1 MAERIHKLPGDGG
14 LRINHYP
21 MAVHGFFRKY
31 RTISQWLLIAI
42 FFLLPCIKING
53 LPSILINLPDRRF
66 TFFGLSFWSHD
77 TPLLFFIIAGFSL
90 GLLFVTS
97 VWGRVWCGWA
107 CPQTIGIDG
116 IFRRIETLV
125 EGNHIARKKLQAA
138 PFDKEKVIKKAIK
151 WLLFFFISTLVSHTF
166 YAYFTGAGILASMAL
181 SSPSE
186 NYTTF
191 LIVNATT
198 LIILFNFGWFKEQLC
213 TVICPYGRL
222 QSVLMDEDSL
232 VVAYDENRGEPRKG
246 KKRSSG
252 ESPRRLLSGE
262 SPRRFLSGE
271 SGDCINCY
279 KCVVVCPT
287 GIDIRNGI
295 QMECIACTSCID
307 ACDEVMRITR
317 KPEGLIRY
325 ESENGLKGEKTT
337 VWKMKTYIYF
347 GLTLLSFLGLFL
359 YVLNRSELDITV
371 LRAHENPYQV
381 LSTSEGKT
389 LIANHFTLN
398 LKNQSSQEM
407 EVDIIRTD
415 EVENSEIEIIAP
427 TLPEIIPPGE
437 AIKNHIFIKFSKSI
451 LDKKGRRYLKL
462 QIMAKSK
469 NVTRKYI
476 KEINLV
482 GPI

>member
-1 MAERIHKLPGDGG
+1 MAERIHKLPEDG

-21 MAVHGFFRKY
+21 MAARGFFRKY
-31 RTISQWLLIAI
+31 RTLTQWLLIVVL
-42 FFLLPCIKING
+42 FLLPLIKING
-53 LPSILINLPDRRF
+53 LPAILINLPDRRF
-66 TFFGLSFWSHD
+66 TFFGLSFWGHD
-77 TPLLFFIIAGFSL
+77 TPLLFFILAGFLL
-90 GLLFVTS
+90 GLLFITA

-125 EGNHIARKKLQAA
+125 EGNYIARKKLQAA
-138 PFDKEKVIKKAIK
+138 PFDKEKIRKKAIK
-151 WLLFFFISTLVSHTF
+151 WSLFFFISALVSHTF

-186 NYTTF
+186 NLTTF
-191 LIVNATT
+191 YIVNATT

-213 TVICPYGRL
+213 TIICPYGRL

-252 ESPRRLLSGE
+252 G
-262 SPRRFLSGE
+262 GT
-271 SGDCINCY
+271 GDCIDCY

-287 GIDIRNGI
+287 GIDIRRGI

-307 ACDEVMRITR
+307 ACDEVMRITK

-325 ESENGLKGEKTT
+325 ESENGLKGEKTIF
-337 VWKMKTYIYF
+337 WKMKTSIYF
-347 GLTLLSFLGLFL
+347 GLTLLSLLGLFL
-359 YVLNRSELDITV
+359 YVINRSELDITV

-381 LSTSEGKT
+381 LSTSEEET

-407 EVDIIRTD
+407 EVDIIRTG
-415 EVENSEIEIIAP
+415 EMENSEIEIIAS
-427 TLPEIIPPGE
+427 TLPGIIPPGE
-437 AIKNHIFIKFSKSI
+437 AIKNHVFIKFSKSV
-451 LDKKGRRYLKL
+451 LGKKRSRYFKL
-462 QIMAKSK
+462 QIIAKSESITK
-469 NVTRKYI
+469 KYI
-476 KEINLV
+476 KEISLV

>member
-1 MAERIHKLPGDGG
+1 MAERIHKLPEDG

-21 MAVHGFFRKY
+21 MAARGFFRKY
-31 RTISQWLLIAI
+31 RTLTQWLLIVVL
-42 FFLLPCIKING
+42 FLLPLIKING
-53 LPSILINLPDRRF
+53 LPAILINLPDRRF
-66 TFFGLSFWSHD
+66 TFFGLSFWGHD
-77 TPLLFFIIAGFSL
+77 TPLLFFILAGFLL
-90 GLLFVTS
+90 GLLFITS

-125 EGNHIARKKLQAA
+125 EGNYIARKKLQAA
-138 PFDKEKVIKKAIK
+138 PFDKEKIIKKAIK
-151 WLLFFFISTLVSHTF
+151 WSLFFFISMLVSHTF

-186 NYTTF
+186 NLTTF
-191 LIVNATT
+191 YIVNATT

-213 TVICPYGRL
+213 TFICPYGRL

-232 VVAYDENRGEPRKG
+232 VVAYDERRGEPRKDR
-246 KKRSSG
+246 KR
-252 ESPRRLLSGE
+252 LSQ
-262 SPRRFLSGE
+262 E

-287 GIDIRNGI
+287 GIDIRHGI

-307 ACDEVMRITR
+307 ACDEVMGVTK
-317 KPEGLIRY
+317 KPKGLIRY
-325 ESENGLKGEKTT
+325 ESENGLKGEKTIF
-337 VWKMKTYIYF
+337 WKMKTSIYF
-347 GLTLLSFLGLFL
+347 GLTMLSFLGLFL
-359 YVLNRSELDITV
+359 YVINRSELDITV

-381 LSTSEGKT
+381 LSISEEET

-407 EVDIIRTD
+407 EVDIIRTG
-415 EVENSEIEIIAP
+415 EMENSEIEIIAP
-427 TLPEIIPPGE
+427 TLPEIVPPGE

-451 LDKKGRRYLKL
+451 LGKKGSRYFKL
-462 QIMAKSK
+462 QIMAKSES
-469 NVTRKYI
+469 VTKEYI
-476 KEINLV
+476 KEISLV

>member
-53 LPSILINLPDRRF
+53 LPAILINLPDRRF

-77 TPLLFFIIAGFSL
+77 TPLLFFILAGFSL

-125 EGNHIARKKLQAA
+125 EGNYIARKKLQAA
-138 PFDKEKVIKKAIK
+138 PFDKEKIIKKAIK
-151 WLLFFFISTLVSHTF
+151 WFLFFFISTLLSHTF
-166 YAYFTGAGILASMAL
+166 YAYFTDAGRLASMTL

-186 NYTTF
+186 NLTTF
-191 LIVNATT
+191 YIVNATT

-246 KKRSSG
+246 RKQSSG

-262 SPRRFLSGE
+262 T
-271 SGDCINCY
+271 GDCINCY

-287 GIDIRNGI
+287 GIDIRHGI

-307 ACDEVMRITR
+307 ACNEVMRITK
-317 KPEGLIRY
+317 KPKGLIRY
-325 ESENGLKGEKTT
+325 ESENGLKGEKTIF
-337 VWKMKTYIYF
+337 WKMKTYIYL

-381 LSTSEGKT
+381 LSTSEKET

-407 EVDIIRTD
+407 EVDIMRTGAM
-415 EVENSEIEIIAP
+415 EGSEIEIIAP

-451 LDKKGRRYLKL
+451 LDKKGRRYFKL

-469 NVTRKYI
+469 SVTKIYI
-476 KEINLV
+476 KEISLV

>member
-1 MAERIHKLPGDGG
+1 MAESIHKLPEDGF
-14 LRINHYP
+14 RINRYP
-21 MAVHGFFRKY
+21 MAARGFFRKY
-31 RTISQWLLIAI
+31 RTLTQWLLTAI
-42 FFLLPCIKING
+42 FIFLPWIKIKG
-53 LPSILINLPDRRF
+53 IPAILINLPGRRF

-77 TPLLFFIIAGFSL
+77 TPLLFFILAGFSL
-90 GLLFVTS
+90 GLLFITS

-116 IFRRIETLV
+116 VFRRIETLV
-125 EGNHIARKKLQAA
+125 EGNHIARKKLHAA
-138 PFDKEKVIKKAIK
+138 PFDKEKIIKKAVK
-151 WLLFFFISTLVSHTF
+151 WSLFFIVSLLLSHTF
-166 YAYFTGAGILASMAL
+166 YAYFTGAGILASMAI

-186 NYTTF
+186 NLTTF
-191 LIVNATT
+191 LIVNTTT
-198 LIILFNFGWFKEQLC
+198 LIILFNFGWFKERLC

-232 VVAYDENRGEPRKG
+232 VVAYDESRGEPRKG
-246 KKRSSG
+246 RKRSSG
-252 ESPRRLLSGE
+252 ET
-262 SPRRFLSGE
+262 
-271 SGDCINCY
+271 GDCINCY

-287 GIDIRNGI
+287 GIDIRQGI

-307 ACDEVMRITR
+307 ACDGIMRITR

-325 ESENGLKGEKTT
+325 ESENGLKGKKTIF
-337 VWKMKTYIYF
+337 WKMKTYIYF
-347 GLTLLSFLGLFL
+347 GLTLLSFIGLFL

-371 LRAHENPYQV
+371 LRAHDEPYQV
-381 LSTSEGKT
+381 LVTSKENT

-415 EVENSEIEIIAP
+415 EMENTEIEIIAP

-451 LDKKGRRYLKL
+451 LGTKGRREFEL
-462 QIMAKSK
+462 QIMTRSK
-469 NVTRKYI
+469 NVTKIYVR
-476 KEINLV
+476 EINIV
-482 GPI
+482 GPV

>member
-1 MAERIHKLPGDGG
+1 
-14 LRINHYP
+14 
-21 MAVHGFFRKY
+21 MAVRGFFRKY
-31 RTISQWLLIAI
+31 RTLTQWLLIAI
-42 FFLLPCIKING
+42 FIFLPWIKIKG
-53 LPSILINLPDRRF
+53 IPAILIDLPDRRF
-66 TFFGLSFWSHD
+66 TFFGLSFWGHD
-77 TPLLFFIIAGFSL
+77 TPLIFFILAGFSL

-107 CPQTIGIDG
+107 CPQTVIIDG
-116 IFRRIETLV
+116 VFRQIETLI
-125 EGNHIARKKLQAA
+125 EGNHIARKKFQAA
-138 PFDKEKVIKKAIK
+138 PFDKEKIIKKAIK
-151 WLLFFFISTLVSHTF
+151 WFLFFFISTLVSHTF
-166 YAYFTGAGILASMAL
+166 YAYFTGAGRLVSMAI

-186 NYTTF
+186 NLTTF
-191 LIVNATT
+191 LIVNTTT
-198 LIILFNFGWFKEQLC
+198 LIILFNFGWFKERLC

-232 VVAYDENRGEPRKG
+232 VVAYDERRGEPRKG
-246 KKRSSG
+246 RKRSSG
-252 ESPRRLLSGE
+252 KT
-262 SPRRFLSGE
+262 
-271 SGDCINCY
+271 GDCINCY

-287 GIDIRNGI
+287 GIDIRHGI

-307 ACDEVMRITR
+307 ACDGIMRITK
-317 KPEGLIRY
+317 KPKGLIRY
-325 ESENGLKGEKTT
+325 ESENGLKGKKTIF
-337 VWKMKTYIYF
+337 WKMKTYIYF
-347 GLTLLSFLGLFL
+347 GLTLLSFIGIFL

-381 LSTSEGKT
+381 LETSKEIT

-398 LKNQSSQEM
+398 LKNQSSQVM
-407 EVDIIRTD
+407 EVDIIRK
-415 EVENSEIEIIAP
+415 EEMENSEIEIIAP

-451 LDKKGRRYLKL
+451 LGKKGRGEFKL

-469 NVTRKYI
+469 NVTKKYV

>member
-1 MAERIHKLPGDGG
+1 MAERIHKLPEDG

-21 MAVHGFFRKY
+21 MAARGFFRKY
-31 RTISQWLLIAI
+31 RTLTQWLLIVVL
-42 FFLLPCIKING
+42 FFLPLIKING
-53 LPSILINLPDRRF
+53 LPAILINLPDRRF
-66 TFFGLSFWSHD
+66 TFFGLSFWGHD
-77 TPLLFFIIAGFSL
+77 TPLLFFILAGFSL
-90 GLLFVTS
+90 GLLFITS

-125 EGNHIARKKLQAA
+125 EGNYIARKKLQAA
-138 PFDKEKVIKKAIK
+138 PFDKEKIIKKAIK
-151 WLLFFFISTLVSHTF
+151 WSLFFFISMLVSHTF

-186 NYTTF
+186 NLTTF
-191 LIVNATT
+191 YIVNATT

-213 TVICPYGRL
+213 TFICPYGRL

-232 VVAYDENRGEPRKG
+232 VVAYDERRGEPRKDR
-246 KKRSSG
+246 KR
-252 ESPRRLLSGE
+252 LSQ
-262 SPRRFLSGE
+262 E

-287 GIDIRNGI
+287 GIDIRHGI

-307 ACDEVMRITR
+307 ACDEVMRVTK
-317 KPEGLIRY
+317 KPKGLIRY
-325 ESENGLKGEKTT
+325 ESENGLKGEKTIF
-337 VWKMKTYIYF
+337 WKMKTSIYF

-359 YVLNRSELDITV
+359 YVINRSELDITV

-381 LSTSEGKT
+381 LSISKEET

-407 EVDIIRTD
+407 EVDIIRTG
-415 EVENSEIEIIAP
+415 EMENSEIEIIAP
-427 TLPEIIPPGE
+427 TLPEIVPPGE

-451 LDKKGRRYLKL
+451 LGKKGSRYFKL
-462 QIMAKSK
+462 QIMAKSES
-469 NVTRKYI
+469 VTKEYI
-476 KEINLV
+476 KEISLV

>member
-1 MAERIHKLPGDGG
+1 MAERIHKLPEDG

-21 MAVHGFFRKY
+21 MAARGFFRKY
-31 RTISQWLLIAI
+31 RTLTQWLLIVVL
-42 FFLLPCIKING
+42 FLLPLIKING
-53 LPSILINLPDRRF
+53 LPAILINLPDRRF
-66 TFFGLSFWSHD
+66 TFFGLSFWGHD
-77 TPLLFFIIAGFSL
+77 TPLLFFILAGFSL
-90 GLLFVTS
+90 GLLFITA

-107 CPQTIGIDG
+107 CPQTIVIDG

-125 EGNHIARKKLQAA
+125 EGNYIARKKLQAA
-138 PFDKEKVIKKAIK
+138 PFDKGKIIKKAIK
-151 WLLFFFISTLVSHTF
+151 WSLFFFISALLSHAF
-166 YAYFTGAGILASMAL
+166 YAYFTGAGRLASMAL

-186 NYTTF
+186 NLTTF
-191 LIVNATT
+191 YIVNATT

-213 TVICPYGRL
+213 IFICPYGRL

-232 VVAYDENRGEPRKG
+232 VVAYDERRGEPRKDR
-246 KKRSSG
+246 KR
-252 ESPRRLLSGE
+252 LSQ
-262 SPRRFLSGE
+262 E

-307 ACDEVMRITR
+307 ACDDVMRITK

-325 ESENGLKGEKTT
+325 ESENGLKGEKT
-337 VWKMKTYIYF
+337 VFWKMKTYIYL

-359 YVLNRSELDITV
+359 YVVNRSELDITV
-371 LRAHENPYQV
+371 LRAHDDPYQV
-381 LSTSEGKT
+381 LSISEEET

-407 EVDIIRTD
+407 EVDIIRTG
-415 EVENSEIEIIAP
+415 EMENSEIEIIAP
-427 TLPEIIPPGE
+427 TLPEIVPPGE

-451 LDKKGRRYLKL
+451 LGKKGSRYFKLK
-462 QIMAKSK
+462 IMAKSES
-469 NVTRKYI
+469 VTKEYI
-476 KEINLV
+476 KEISLV

>member
-1 MAERIHKLPGDGG
+1 MAERIHKLPEDG

-21 MAVHGFFRKY
+21 MAARGFFRKY
-31 RTISQWLLIAI
+31 RTLTQWLLIVVL
-42 FFLLPCIKING
+42 FLLPLIKING
-53 LPSILINLPDRRF
+53 LPAILINLPDRRF
-66 TFFGLSFWSHD
+66 TFFGLSFWGHD
-77 TPLLFFIIAGFSL
+77 TPLLFFILAGFLL
-90 GLLFVTS
+90 GLLFITS

-125 EGNHIARKKLQAA
+125 EGNYIARKKLQAA
-138 PFDKEKVIKKAIK
+138 PFDKEKIIKKAIK
-151 WLLFFFISTLVSHTF
+151 WSLFFFISMLVSHTF

-186 NYTTF
+186 NLTTF
-191 LIVNATT
+191 YIVNATT

-213 TVICPYGRL
+213 TFICPYGRL

-232 VVAYDENRGEPRKG
+232 VVAYDERRGEPRKDR
-246 KKRSSG
+246 KR
-252 ESPRRLLSGE
+252 LSQ
-262 SPRRFLSGE
+262 E

-287 GIDIRNGI
+287 GIDIRHGI

-307 ACDEVMRITR
+307 ACDEVMEVTK
-317 KPEGLIRY
+317 KPKGLIRY
-325 ESENGLKGEKTT
+325 ESENGLKGEKTIF
-337 VWKMKTYIYF
+337 WKMKTSIYF
-347 GLTLLSFLGLFL
+347 GLTLLSFSGLFL
-359 YVLNRSELDITV
+359 YVINRSELDITV

-381 LSTSEGKT
+381 LSISEEET

-407 EVDIIRTD
+407 EVDIIRTG
-415 EVENSEIEIIAP
+415 EMENSEIEIIAP
-427 TLPEIIPPGE
+427 TLPEIVPPGE

-451 LDKKGRRYLKL
+451 LGKKGSRYFKL
-462 QIMAKSK
+462 QIMAKSES
-469 NVTRKYI
+469 VTKEYI
-476 KEINLV
+476 KEISLV

>member
-1 MAERIHKLPGDGG
+1 MADSINKLPGDG

-21 MAVHGFFRKY
+21 MAARGFFRKY
-31 RTISQWLLIAI
+31 RTLTQWLLIAT
-42 FFLLPCIKING
+42 FFLLPLIKING
-53 LPSILINLPDRRF
+53 LPAILINLPDRRF
-66 TFFGLSFWSHD
+66 TFFGLSFWGHD
-77 TPLLFFIIAGFSL
+77 TPLLFFILAGFSL
-90 GLLFVTS
+90 GLLFITS

-125 EGNHIARKKLQAA
+125 EGNYIARKKLQAA
-138 PFDKEKVIKKAIK
+138 PFDKEKIIKEAVK
-151 WLLFFFISTLVSHTF
+151 WFLFFIVSTLVSHTF
-166 YAYFTGAGILASMAL
+166 YAYFTGAGRLASMTL

-186 NYTTF
+186 NLTIFY
-191 LIVNATT
+191 IVNATT

-213 TVICPYGRL
+213 TFICPYGRL

-232 VVAYDENRGEPRKG
+232 VVAYDEDRGEPRKG
-246 KKRSSG
+246 RKLSSG

-262 SPRRFLSGE
+262 T
-271 SGDCINCY
+271 GDCINCY

-287 GIDIRNGI
+287 GIDIRQGI

-307 ACDEVMRITR
+307 ACNEVMRITK

-325 ESENGLKGEKTT
+325 ESENGLKGEKTIF
-337 VWKMKTYIYF
+337 WKMKTYIYF

-381 LSTSEGKT
+381 LSTSEDKT

-398 LKNQSSQEM
+398 LKNQSSQGM

-415 EVENSEIEIIAP
+415 EMENSEIEIIAP
-427 TLPEIIPPGE
+427 TLPEIIPSGE

-451 LDKKGRRYLKL
+451 LGKEGSRYFKLK
-462 QIMAKSK
+462 IMAKSK
-469 NVTRKYI
+469 SITKEYI
-476 KEINLV
+476 KEISLV

>member
-1 MAERIHKLPGDGG
+1 MAERIHKLPEDG

-21 MAVHGFFRKY
+21 MAARGFFRRY
-31 RTISQWLLIAI
+31 RTISQWLLIVI

-53 LPSILINLPDRRF
+53 LPAILINLPDRRF
-66 TFFGLSFWSHD
+66 TFFGLSFWGHD
-77 TPLLFFIIAGFSL
+77 TPLLFFILAGFLL
-90 GLLFVTS
+90 GLLFITS

-125 EGNHIARKKLQAA
+125 EGNYIARKKLQAA
-138 PFDKEKVIKKAIK
+138 PFDKEKIRKKAIK
-151 WLLFFFISTLVSHTF
+151 WSLFFFISALVSHTF
-166 YAYFTGAGILASMAL
+166 YAYFTGAGRLASMAL

-186 NYTTF
+186 NLTTF
-191 LIVNATT
+191 YIVNATT

-213 TVICPYGRL
+213 TFICPYGRL

-232 VVAYDENRGEPRKG
+232 VVAYDERRGEPRKDR
-246 KKRSSG
+246 KR
-252 ESPRRLLSGE
+252 LSQ
-262 SPRRFLSGE
+262 E

-287 GIDIRNGI
+287 GIDIRHGI

-307 ACDEVMRITR
+307 ACDEVMRVTK

-325 ESENGLKGEKTT
+325 ESENGLKGEKTIF
-337 VWKMKTYIYF
+337 WKMKTSIYF

-359 YVLNRSELDITV
+359 YVINRSELDITV

-381 LSTSEGKT
+381 LSISEEET

-407 EVDIIRTD
+407 EVDIIRTG
-415 EVENSEIEIIAP
+415 EMENSEIEIIAP
-427 TLPEIIPPGE
+427 TLPEIVPPGE

-451 LDKKGRRYLKL
+451 LGKKGSRYFKL
-462 QIMAKSK
+462 QIMAKSES
-469 NVTRKYI
+469 VTKEYI
-476 KEINLV
+476 KEISLV